1 MTYTPR
7 SYLDFEIVQEI
18 ATFLS
23 QFTNQE
29 DDKREDTKTLQHPL
43 YKRCFGDRELE
54 VHCSRVVLTTAYPL
68 FGSFFFFQISLLG
81 DHLLVKEIDE
91 ETKEVLELIDFDKKP
106 WRYRLKEMHN
116 RKLHAFL

>member
-1 MTYTPR
+1 
-7 SYLDFEIVQEI
+7 
-18 ATFLS
+18 
-23 QFTNQE
+23 
-29 DDKREDTKTLQHPL
+29 
-43 YKRCFGDRELE
+43 
-54 VHCSRVVLTTAYPL
+54 
-68 FGSFFFFQISLLG
+68 LG